1 MINVFYDTT
10 QIITF
15 YLKPSLS
22 NPVYLFSLVN
32 YTTRERLN
40 FISTEL
46 SNGSDLLQFQFTEV
60 GDGIQDLLNGAVS
73 IKNFGRYTLEVY
85 EQVSPINLDQ
95 TLATFL
101 GDDELFSHKPVIYD
115 FPPIRNDLSSGVG
128 CSISVIASVTDETS
142 AGSNDGTATANIM
155 GNQGNI
161 TYSWSTID
169 GIIPA
174 GEETKQTAT
183 GLSAGTYTVIVRDDI
198 AAGCM
203 ATDSGTVNTGIDNY
217 LEFNGVN
224 NYGELDTEVM
234 FLAGQSYTAQIQF
247 KPEDLAGGLQI
258 LFGGNGVLGHIGISN
273 STTIFI
279 RMGGGSRFYTVPAMS
294 NGSWYVLHVLTDG
307 ASERVYLDGVES
319 SSSPKSVNAMGTVRI
334 LGSLLSSGA
343 NAFMGGIDNTGM
355 ILGVT
360 ATPLQVIALA
370 LNPSQFRSQLGD
382 SDFFYLMNESGASTV
397 APDSSTNNND
407 LTLNNF
413 NPPPPDYWL
422 TK

>member
-355 ILGVT
+355 ILGV
-360 ATPLQVIALA
+360 
-370 LNPSQFRSQLGD
+370 
-382 SDFFYLMNESGASTV
+382 
-397 APDSSTNNND
+397 
-407 LTLNNF
+407 
-413 NPPPPDYWL
+413 
-422 TK
+422 